1 MEVEELP
8 DRVTGSSFMTPKV
21 CVRYENK
28 APPPPSR
35 FASSD
40 PFAGVW
46 DEQEGY
52 TRYEEESFM
61 PPTVCVRY
69 ENKAHAPRFASSVAA
84 SSVAAGATKAW
95 LPAPSS
101 SSMADKRR
109 FISFI
114 SPFPS
119 SLSPTFTSIS
129 ATREEWRR
137 PCLNSQIQKYQTT
150 QSDPFAGVWD
160 EQEGYTR
167 YAEGKCRVT
176 EIPEMVAVCEK
187 LCSSS
192 SKVPTLRMQE
202 MCNISE
208 MCKADR

>member
-1 MEVEELP
+1 MEVEEQRFELF
-8 DRVTGSSFMTPKV
+8 DRVTDNSFMTPK
-21 CVRYENK
+21 
-28 APPPPSR
+28 
-35 FASSD
+35 
-40 PFAGVW
+40 
-46 DEQEGY
+46 
-52 TRYEEESFM
+52 
-61 PPTVCVRY
+61 VCVRY

-84 SSVAAGATKAW
+84 SSVAAGVTRAL

-119 SLSPTFTSIS
+119 SLSPVFTSIS

-137 PCLNSQIQKYQTT
+137 PCLNLQIQKYQTT

-160 EQEGYTR
+160 EQKGYTR
-167 YAEGKCRVT
+167 YEEGKCRVT

-187 LCSSS
+187 MYSSYI
-192 SKVPTLRMQE
+192 KVPTLHM
-202 MCNISE
+202 E